1 LGLAVPD
8 VPKHRRVLGD
18 NIRKQ
23 RNRSGLSQEKLAEK
37 ADLHPVYLSTVER
50 GVKTISF
57 DALVRIAK
65 ALGIGLS
72 DLCRGCLPGK
82 SRDPKRR

>member
-1 LGLAVPD
+1 VPQ
-8 VPKHRRVLGD
+8 VPKHRRILGD
-18 NIRKQ
+18 NIRVHRK
-23 RNRSGLSQEKLAEK
+23 RAGMSQEKLAEK

-65 ALGIGLS
+65 ALGVGLGK
-72 DLCRGCLPGK
+72 LFRGCLPTK
-82 SRDPKRR
+82 SGTRHRT